1 MTITDLGQVLG
12 AAAAGFAASWA
23 ALPAR
28 LKKEIAGDESLA
40 LVRQKLDGIDK
51 TVTEVKESVKRME
64 DRVARA
70 VSDEEF
76 AAYTSHTSEAIHS
89 LTEKVGHATGAIES
103 WYRTNHR

>member
-1 MTITDLGQVLG
+1 MNISDLGQLIG
-12 AAAAGFAASWA
+12 AAGAGFAASWA

-40 LVRQKLDGIDK
+40 LLRQRVDGIDK
-51 TVTEVKESVKRME
+51 TVTDIKDSVKRLE
-64 DRVARA
+64 ERVAHA

-76 AAYTSHTSEAIHS
+76 GSYTQHTSQALHS

-103 WYRTNHR
+103 WYRTNR